1 MSGYVPRR
9 PCACIVMGER
19 PQGRTALMES
29 TAATAPDTVSLAEP
43 ADPSGPEANDP
54 EAAQPVSPPAVRS
67 RIEVAR
73 VSERSASS
81 LPAEAVQSIRRHPD
95 LGPTLMHAEVVR
107 GRPAHWADIPE
118 FLHPHTKA
126 LLTARGRERLYSH
139 QTLAM
144 ALAHAGRDVLV
155 TTPTA
160 SGKSLCYQAPVMDRL
175 LRDPR
180 ATAIYIA
187 PTKALARDQWGEL
200 QRQAALLPPDAA
212 LRPEQIVAYDGDVP
226 IPERDALRG
235 RARVLVTNPDMLHHS
250 ILPRHDRDW
259 GRFLPYL
266 SHVVVDEI
274 HYFRGIFGSHV
285 GNVMRRLN
293 RLHAQV
299 APDAR
304 PVQYIGAS
312 ATLANEQELALRLLD
327 RDVAVVGESGAPT
340 ADRHIAF
347 LNPSAEGSGA
357 MRSRAVT
364 AYEQIFRETGLQ
376 SMIFCRSRRGM
387 EWTLDALRD
396 NARGHGLSHTRAR
409 RRIQGY
415 RGGYRAE
422 ERRAIEDDLR
432 EGRVRTVATT
442 NALEMGIDVGTVGC
456 VVSMGYAG
464 TVASTWQ
471 QWGRAGR
478 TGEDGSALA
487 VFLASSD
494 PLDQYIVHNPD
505 FLLHRE
511 AEHAHL
517 NPEHP
522 SLLRRHLPC
531 VLSETGGM
539 RVTEPGPDTS
549 ARGRLLW
556 EALQELR
563 ANGTVAR
570 DFYDERI
577 YSFAGD
583 RRRDLSFSI
592 RDISGS
598 TNILLREP
606 GDRRPTVL
614 GTVET
619 READA
624 VVHEGAIYFHMGTRY
639 RVLSL
644 DREENKALVEPDQ
657 GRTVTEAIK
666 AGSVSELAEHG
677 ILEHPTVRVAQGRV
691 RVQSRVTGYRRYE
704 MPERRRGRGRGTPP
718 TAFPAEIVDLPD
730 TRAVVYDT
738 SAYWMT
744 VPFVVRA
751 DLEREGLW
759 AIPDS
764 AEALGKLLH
773 RLAPLHLMCDPGDLG
788 LHVAQGRGDNE
799 EPVTIYIH
807 ETFEDGLGLGSTLFD
822 LHDDLLARA
831 AAAVA
836 NCPCDGGCPACV
848 GPTDRSADG
857 AEVLAD
863 RKTLVTALL
872 AALRRTI

>member
-1 MSGYVPRR
+1 
-9 PCACIVMGER
+9 MGER
-19 PQGRTALMES
+19 PKGRTAVMEL
-29 TAATAPDTVSLAEP
+29 TAAAAPAGAAVAEPDILP
-43 ADPSGPEANDP
+43 ADPNHPGTGDP
-54 EAAQPVSPPAVRS
+54 EAAPPAVRS
-67 RIEVAR
+67 RVGVAR

-81 LPAEAVQSIRRHPD
+81 LPAEVVQRIRRNRE
-95 LGPTLMHAEVVR
+95 LGPTLVHAEVVR
-107 GRPAHWADIPE
+107 GTPANWADIPE

-144 ALAHAGRDVLV
+144 ALAHAGRDMLV

-187 PTKALARDQWGEL
+187 PTKALARDQWLEL

-212 LRPEQIVAYDGDVP
+212 LRPEHIVAYDGDVP
-226 IPERDALRG
+226 LKERDALR
-235 RARVLVTNPDMLHHS
+235 RQARVLVTNPDMLHHS

-259 GRFLPYL
+259 GRFLPHL

-274 HYFRGIFGSHV
+274 HYFRGLFGSHV

-293 RLHAQV
+293 RMHAQV

-312 ATLANEQELALRLLD
+312 ATLANERELALRLLD
-327 RDVAVVGESGAPT
+327 RDVAVVNESGAPT
-340 ADRHIAF
+340 ADRHVAF
-347 LNPSAEGSGA
+347 LNPSAEGSAA
-357 MRSRAVT
+357 MRSRAVA
-364 AYEQIFRETGLQ
+364 AYEQVFRASGLQ

-396 NARGHGLSHTRAR
+396 NACSHGLTRAR
-409 RRIQGY
+409 ARQQIQGY
-415 RGGYRAE
+415 RGGYRADQ
-422 ERRAIEDDLR
+422 RRDIEGDLR
-432 EGRVRTVATT
+432 DGRVRTVATT
-442 NALEMGIDVGTVGC
+442 NALEVGIDVGTVGC

-478 TGEDGSALA
+478 TGGDGSALA
-487 VFLASSD
+487 VFLASGD

-505 FLLHRE
+505 FLLNRE
-511 AEHAHL
+511 AEHAHV

-531 VLSETGGM
+531 VLSEAGGM
-539 RVTEPGPDTS
+539 RVVAPGPDTS
-549 ARGRLLW
+549 ERGRLLW
-556 EALQELR
+556 DALQDLR
-563 ANGTVAR
+563 QGGTVAR
-570 DFYDERI
+570 DFHDEHS
-577 YSFAGD
+577 YSFTGD
-583 RRRDLSFSI
+583 RRDLSFSI
-592 RDISGS
+592 RDIGGS
-598 TNILLREP
+598 TDILLQEP
-606 GDRRPTVL
+606 GESRPTVL
-614 GTVET
+614 GNVET

-624 VVHEGAIYFHMGTRY
+624 LVHQGAVYFHMGARY

-644 DREENKALVEPDQ
+644 DREENRALVEPDPQ
-657 GRTVTEAIK
+657 GRLITEAIK

-677 ILEHPTVRVAQGRV
+677 VLARETGRAVHGRV

-704 MPERRRGRGRGTPP
+704 LPERRRGRGRGTMP
-718 TAFPAEIVDLPD
+718 TAFPAEIVDLED
-730 TRAVVYDT
+730 TRAVIYDT
-738 SAYWMT
+738 SAYWLT
-744 VPFVVRA
+744 VPGIVRA

-759 AIPDS
+759 AVPDS
-764 AEALGKLLH
+764 AEALGKLLY

-799 EPVTIYIH
+799 APATIYIH
-807 ETFEDGLGLGSTLFD
+807 ETFEDGLGLGATLFD
-822 LHDDLLARA
+822 LHEDLLARA
-831 AAAVA
+831 AAALA

-848 GPTDRSADG
+848 GPTDRSADSTEG
-857 AEVLAD
+857 MAD
-863 RKTLVTALL
+863 RKTLVSALL
-872 AALRRTI
+872 ALLRRQ